1 MNSFLEEKWS
11 LVGLGFNP
19 WEYSRAEKQG
29 ILLAI
34 FKALNVLTVLELSP
48 SDMLEFCLDMESL
61 YEDVPYHSFNH
72 AIDVVV
78 KLYYVLHDLQ
88 AASYLASYDIA
99 ALLISGLCHDCGHV
113 SDYHACAFA
122 YCHMAVCVP
131 KSEHSLKQM

>member
-99 ALLISGLCHDCGHV
+99 ALLISGL
-113 SDYHACAFA
+113 
-122 YCHMAVCVP
+122 
-131 KSEHSLKQM
+131 

>member
-122 YCHMAVCVP
+122 YCHMAVCVCQRA
-131 KSEHSLKQM
+131 SIL